1 MTREVPVRYGM
12 DWAAMKAAAA
22 AAAATDAGAGEP
34 ELAGLSD
41 GIQAEGLAVMTR
53 LREQAARYDAY
64 DASSHGQ
71 GSSGDDGG
79 ADGGG
84 VGSDSGTGAEKRG
97 GLIRSGTRLG
107 LSIMD
112 PDTKKLTPEARN
124 SSSGSLMSIVHGAG
138 YDTRC
143 EARPTEPEFTTSA
156 RFLAA
161 TATPQVA
168 EGKGRAG
175 ADNGDVGAVSDD
187 AHDFRPEYT
196 RATTPVA
203 IAAVATAVFRKA
215 PNGAAYVERLRREAG
230 VPVSRIS
237 QAQEAEIGFLTA
249 SSLTPITMP
258 NEDVVSWDSGDG
270 SFQIC
275 AMRRA
280 RGQGAADEAGGS
292 GGGGGGSG
300 DGDGSD
306 AGGGSL
312 EGIVEGDQE
321 DSSDDGDSALRCL
334 MGDFGNVGAL
344 EMLQGLQREKRR
356 KAWQDEGG
364 AEGDGEEEDG
374 DIGIG
379 VAVGPEEIERGDD
392 VTPNPVPPADI
403 EALLQ
408 RIKAEIELGH
418 SARGGR
424 GGCPPAFV
432 RGKAVTAVGG
442 VNSMFKLASDVVGD
456 NIMTVEILRAAIPK
470 VAYNPFSSLFFAH
483 TFALPLASS

>member
-12 DWAAMKAAAA
+12 DWAAMKATAAT
-22 AAAATDAGAGEP
+22 AAAATGAGEP

-41 GIQAEGLAVMTR
+41 DIQAEGLAVMTR

-64 DASSHGQ
+64 DASAHGR
-71 GSSGDDGG
+71 GDGI
-79 ADGGG
+79 DGGG
-84 VGSDSGTGAEKRG
+84 GGGGGGGAGDGGGGGGGNGAEKRG

-175 ADNGDVGAVSDD
+175 GDNGDVGAVSDD
-187 AHDFRPEYT
+187 AHEFRPEYT
-196 RATTPVA
+196 RAITPVA

-280 RGQGAADEAGGS
+280 RGWGAADEADGGGGGY
-292 GGGGGGSG
+292 GGGGGGGG
-300 DGDGSD
+300 DAS
-306 AGGGSL
+306 GGSS
-312 EGIVEGDQE
+312 EGTDEGDYGAHG
-321 DSSDDGDSALRCL
+321 DSSDDGDSALHCL

-344 EMLQGLQREKRR
+344 EMLQELQREERR
-356 KAWQDEGG
+356 KAWQGEG
-364 AEGDGEEEDG
+364 EGDGG

-379 VAVGPEEIERGDD
+379 VAVGPEEIEHGDD
-392 VTPNPVPPADI
+392 ATPNPVPPADV
-403 EALLQ
+403 EALLR

-418 SARGGR
+418 STARGGR
-424 GGCPPAFV
+424 GGGPPAFV

-456 NIMTVEILRAAIPK
+456 NIMTVDTLRAAIPK
-470 VAYNPFSSLFFAH
+470 VICKILY
-483 TFALPLASS
+483 T